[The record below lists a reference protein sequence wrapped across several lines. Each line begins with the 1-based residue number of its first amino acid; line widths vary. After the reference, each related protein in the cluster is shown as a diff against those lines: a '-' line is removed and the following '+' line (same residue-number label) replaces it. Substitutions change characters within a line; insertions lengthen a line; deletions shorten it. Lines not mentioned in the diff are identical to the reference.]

1 MFTES
6 FITKLKN
13 IAIFVL
19 IYTLI
24 FILFFSTLSYTL
36 PFVLAFLIA
45 LWIKPLNKFLNKKIK
60 LNLNLSSLLST
71 LLFFIIIFF
80 IITSIVFKISLEI
93 RDILNNLPD
102 MNKII
107 NFVQVYITKYEH
119 YFNELNP
126 ELIDKFKT
134 ELLSL
139 LSNTYSI
146 TVTILKTSIS
156 FAIKLPKALLVMFIT
171 LIATYF
177 FSTDLAN
184 MQNKFLSIFSDKS
197 KDKVVMI
204 WNEANKMLTGYIRA
218 YSFIVFLSFTE
229 TLIGFSILKIKYAL
243 SLSIISAICDVL
255 PIIGIGVVYFAVGVF
270 YFISKK
276 YIISIGI
283 IVLYLIVTIL
293 RQILEPKI
301 VSASLGLKPIAVL
314 AAIFIGI
321 MAYGFIGMIYLLFLL
336 VFYRILKKSEVL

>member
-6 FITKLKN
+6 FVKKIKN

-45 LWIKPLNKFLNKKIK
+45 LWIKPLNKFLNKKLK
-60 LNLNLSSLLST
+60 LSLNFSSLLST

-80 IITSIVFKISLEI
+80 IITTIVFKISLEI

-107 NFVQVYITKYEH
+107 NFVQVYITNYEH

-177 FSTDLAN
+177 FSTDLAY
-184 MQNKFLSIFSDKS
+184 MKNKFLSIFSDKS

-204 WNEANKMLTGYIRA
+204 WNEANKMFTGYIRA

-229 TLIGFSILKIKYAL
+229 TLIGFSILNIKYAL

-255 PIIGIGVVYFAVGVF
+255 PIIGIGVVYFAVGIF
-270 YFISKK
+270 YFLSKK
-276 YIISIGI
+276 YIICIGI

-321 MAYGFIGMIYLLFLL
+321 MAYGFLGMIYLLFLV